1 MLPSF
6 RVNVR
11 LSLSL
16 EVGRRKRCRRKAV
29 IRQVVEEDSNF
40 IRTFSALRPPWRP
53 HTGRVRDSASGS
65 PPTPGQVAHHHVGT
79 VLPNTRSMRV
89 AFTSTPT
96 IRTVDKFRPFKTRGL
111 APLRSTRGSHIDG
124 REIQKGRAP
133 SRSRP
138 LDLARGRRLRLGN
151 GGSVATTDSVPVSR
165 RSRRSVVRCS
175 RREKPVWDHS
185 ILQGPSALRIEC
197 DEIRSGRVDR
207 PSSKVDILLHRLVS
221 AVPTDGGAQL
231 TCQRRAARTGAT
243 DQVAAEMRRAS
254 PRAKQGRDAVI
265 AIIETLP

>member
-29 IRQVVEEDSNF
+29 IRQVVEEDSNLSAPSPP
-40 IRTFSALRPPWRP
+40 SALLGGPIRAAYGTALRAVHQPPARWLIITWGP
-53 HTGRVRDSASGS
+53 CS
-65 PPTPGQVAHHHVGT
+65 PIPA
-79 VLPNTRSMRV
+79 LCELRSR
-89 AFTSTPT
+89 STPT

-243 DQVAAEMRRAS
+243 LIKSRPRCGGPRRGRSKAGMR
-254 PRAKQGRDAVI
+254 
-265 AIIETLP
+265 